1 MSSGATFV
9 KIDKMKHSPDG
20 DYSLVIEGNTV
31 LVPLFH
37 MYLALLFLNTFTI
50 LICVFQ
56 IPLENLSFLPLSP
69 HFAFMTAWD
78 VIGGWMIWELLL

>member
-37 MYLALLFLNTFTI
+37 MYLALLFLNTFTF
-50 LICVFQ
+50 LIHVFQ
-56 IPLENLSFLPLSP
+56 IPPENLSFLPLCESNLSVGFP
-69 HFAFMTAWD
+69 VNKNSWARRSKRF
-78 VIGGWMIWELLL
+78 